1 MFEYFV
7 VLLDSGALND
17 SNNIFAGE
25 PCVLDQKVIILHKSI
40 ISHDNIKSINK
51 F

>member
-7 VLLDSGALND
+7 VLLDSGASND
-17 SNNIFAGE
+17 SNNILPVE
-25 PCVLDQKVIILHKSI
+25 PCALDQKVIILHKSI
-40 ISHDNIKSINK
+40 ISHDNIKSINN